1 MWAASHSHTACVHHA
16 HTAPLACMRLLKDAP
31 EGEAFLPALD
41 YKQMNGLALE
51 DFDEDTFDTVI

>member
-1 MWAASHSHTACVHHA
+1 
-16 HTAPLACMRLLKDAP
+16 MRLLKDAP